1 MPLAAPYLISLCDAV
16 ANSDFSLGEVTRLG
30 IQSSTFKLDTATLIK
45 SIVTFSPASESVA
58 IEFLFELQKVS
69 GFEDLSNVPLIC
81 GSPFSGLM
89 TLL

>member
-16 ANSDFSLGEVTRLG
+16 EDSYLSLGLVSRLG
-30 IQSSTFKLDTATLIK
+30 VQSSTFKPDAERLIK
-45 SIVTFSPASESVA
+45 SIVTFSPAPESVA

-69 GFEDLSNVPLIC
+69 GLGDLGNVSLIC
-81 GSPFSGLM
+81 GSSFSRLM